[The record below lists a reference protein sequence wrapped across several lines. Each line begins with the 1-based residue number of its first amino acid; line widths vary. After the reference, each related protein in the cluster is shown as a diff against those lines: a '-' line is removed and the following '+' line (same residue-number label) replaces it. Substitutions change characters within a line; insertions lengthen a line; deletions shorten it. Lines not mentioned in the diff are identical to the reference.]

1 MMAVSVLHAV
11 RRKVS
16 IEKLLVSAGLAIGV
30 VLIVY
35 GFATARTGR
44 DAQGLPDE
52 IESIA
57 PAKGDQ
63 VLRQSTIEVDL
74 VAGYRGVLVIDGQE
88 LPVVDLESSA
98 TVEPGQSINSDVK
111 TTKFEAGNN
120 TLTYQ
125 PQEGAPIAQFAT
137 GLHEVKV
144 IYWKIDEGRE
154 ASRSYTW
161 QFEVI

>member
-1 MMAVSVLHAV
+1 MIAVSVLHAV

-16 IEKLLVSAGLAIGV
+16 IEKLLVSVGLAIGV
-30 VLIVY
+30 GLIVF
-35 GFATARTGR
+35 GFTTARTGR

-74 VAGYRGVLVIDGQE
+74 VPGYRGVLVIDGQE
-88 LPVVDLESSA
+88 LPVVDLEGSVA
-98 TVEPGQSINSDVK
+98 AGPGDQVNSDIK
-111 TTKFEAGNN
+111 TTKFEPGNN

-137 GLHEVKV
+137 GLHEVQV
-144 IYWKIDEGRE
+144 IYWKIDESRE

>member
-1 MMAVSVLHAV
+1 MNDVSVLHAI

-30 VLIVY
+30 VLIVF
-35 GFATARTGR
+35 GFASARTGR
-44 DAQGLPDE
+44 EAQGLPDE
-52 IESIA
+52 IESIT

-74 VAGYRGVLVIDGQE
+74 IAGYRGVLVIDGQE

-98 TVEPGQSINSDVK
+98 TVEPGQSLNADIK
-111 TTKFEAGNN
+111 TTKFEPGNN

-125 PQEGAPIAQFAT
+125 PEEGAPIAQFAS
-137 GLHEVKV
+137 GLHQVQV
-144 IYWKIDEGRE
+144 IYWKIEDGRD

>member
-1 MMAVSVLHAV
+1 MNAVSVLHAI

-16 IEKLLVSAGLAIGV
+16 IEKLLVSAGLAIGLF
-30 VLIVY
+30 LIIY

-74 VAGYRGVLVIDGQE
+74 IAGYRGVLVIDGQE

-111 TTKFEAGNN
+111 TTKFEPGNN

-144 IYWKIDEGRE
+144 IYWKIEEGRE

>member
-1 MMAVSVLHAV
+1 MNAVSVLHAI

-16 IEKLLVSAGLAIGV
+16 IEKLLVSAGLALGV
-30 VLIVY
+30 FLIAF

-74 VAGYRGVLVIDGQE
+74 IAGYRGVLVIDGQE

-98 TVEPGQSINSDVK
+98 TVEPGQSLNADIK
-111 TTKFEAGNN
+111 TTKFEPGNN

-137 GLHEVKV
+137 GLHQVQV
-144 IYWKIDEGRE
+144 IYWKIVDGRQ
-154 ASRSYTW
+154 ASHSYTW